1 MTAVKILDGDFR
13 AKSGTFSDGYF
24 VLAGESIPV
33 SAFASFAVEPTTPKQ
48 LGGWGMMSEFN
59 PMGLIAILT
68 ARIFNRQKRRK
79 LEMTFVAKAQDG
91 RVLRG
96 TTDGQTIGDIHDAF
110 EAAAM

>member
-1 MTAVKILDGDFR
+1 MTAVTVLDGNVGM
-13 AKSGTFSDGYF
+13 KSGMFSDGCF
-24 VLAGESIPV
+24 VLGGESIPAN
-33 SAFASFAVEPTTPKQ
+33 AFASFTVEPTTPKQ

-79 LEMTFVAKAQDG
+79 LEMTFVAKAKDG